1 MFFFSQTSIN
11 LRPHPFFLRQ
21 EKDAAALDVKTNVA
35 LIYLKKK
42 KSVFMM
48 LIYEK
53 RERERRKERTV
64 LPLLLFNALS
74 DDNVIILKSTNLQ
87 RCFSFWKKLICV
99 SFEA

>member
-1 MFFFSQTSIN
+1 MVFFSQTSIN

-53 RERERRKERTV
+53 RERAKEGEDSVTV
-64 LPLLLFNALS
+64 A
-74 DDNVIILKSTNLQ
+74 
-87 RCFSFWKKLICV
+87 SF
-99 SFEA
+99 

>member
-1 MFFFSQTSIN
+1 MVFFSQTSIN

-48 LIYEK
+48 LIYE
-53 RERERRKERTV
+53 ERERAKAGEDSVTV
-64 LPLLLFNALS
+64 A
-74 DDNVIILKSTNLQ
+74 
-87 RCFSFWKKLICV
+87 SF
-99 SFEA
+99 

>member
-48 LIYEK
+48 LIYE
-53 RERERRKERTV
+53 ERERAKEGEDSVTV
-64 LPLLLFNALS
+64 A
-74 DDNVIILKSTNLQ
+74 
-87 RCFSFWKKLICV
+87 SF
-99 SFEA
+99 

>member
-1 MFFFSQTSIN
+1 MVFFSQTSIN

-48 LIYEK
+48 LIYE
-53 RERERRKERTV
+53 ERERAKEGEDSVTV
-64 LPLLLFNALS
+64 A
-74 DDNVIILKSTNLQ
+74 
-87 RCFSFWKKLICV
+87 SF
-99 SFEA
+99 